1 MNDTRTLP
9 ETPDPRAVAD
19 LLARREPV
27 TILDVRTPGEFAGV
41 RISGSYNVPLDQ
53 LPERS
58 ADLGAAVGGPV
69 VLVCRS
75 GVRAGRAAQ
84 ALRGAGLPRLHVMA
98 GGLAAWKAVGLPLD
112 RGQGRWSMER
122 QVRGVAGGLVLAA
135 ALGGLILW
143 PPLGLLAAGVGA
155 GLAFSAATDT
165 CAMASLLGRLPYNR
179 AQTSDVRGGIDD
191 LVAAARAQPAVE
203 VVV

>member
-41 RISGSYNVPLDQ
+41 RISGSYNVPLAE
-53 LPERS
+53 LPERA
-58 ADLGAAVGGPV
+58 ADLDAAVGGPV

-75 GVRAGRAAQ
+75 GVRAGQAAQ
-84 ALRGAGLPRLHVMA
+84 ALRGAGLP
-98 GGLAAWKAVGLPLD
+98 
-112 RGQGRWSMER
+112 QI
-122 QVRGVAGGLVLAA
+122 RGVAGGLVLAG

-165 CAMASLLGRLPYNR
+165 CATASLLGRLPYNQ
-179 AQTSDVRGGIDD
+179 AQTSDVRRGIDD
-191 LVAAARAQPAVE
+191 LVAAPQAQPAVE